1 MNAFLCLVVLFLA
14 LLSASSLPE
23 LRNVDFSVA
32 TRPLAL
38 HYTLQRHGTSALRS
52 LKTTDIWLFGTHET
66 PSKIAQAIW
75 LLICG
80 YGDAAH
86 EVLLGVNE
94 TNQDF
99 AEYAATH
106 PGQTSWHQDHP
117 LEDVNDLVHS
127 LIHRCEGASMGE
139 GGHSGLEN
147 AKYWAAG
154 GPKEYTNFG
163 NTDAA
168 PSVNLIHKALLQ
180 WSSLHTPKIAASVV
194 STNSAR
200 IHSIIASG
208 GKRREVVVRPG
219 CWDPFAFINL
229 CGKAEQLSYLEQDQ
243 LRGLQEFELRLLLRY
258 ALLMEEQRACD
269 VETLL
274 SAEEQQ

>member
-1 MNAFLCLVVLFLA
+1 MNAFLRFIVLSPA
-14 LLSASSLPE
+14 LLSATSFPA
-23 LRNVDFSVA
+23 LRNFDFSVA

-38 HYTLQRHGTSALRS
+38 QYTLQRHGISALRS
-52 LKTTDIWLFGTHET
+52 LKTTDFWLFGTHET

-86 EVLLGVNE
+86 EVLLGVNA
-94 TNQDF
+94 TNQDI

-127 LIHRCEGASMGE
+127 LIHRYEGDFMGE
-139 GGHSGLEN
+139 GGHSGFEN

-154 GPKEYTNFG
+154 GPKEYKNFG

-168 PSVNLIHKALLQ
+168 SSVSLIHKALLQ
-180 WSSLHTPKIAASVV
+180 WSSLHTPKIAADVV

-208 GKRREVVVRPG
+208 GKRRQVVVAPG
-219 CWDPFAFINL
+219 CWDPFAFIDL
-229 CGKAEQLSYLEQDQ
+229 CSTAEQLSSLEQDQ
-243 LRGLQEFELRLLLRY
+243 LKILQEFELRLLLRY
-258 ALLMEEQRACD
+258 VLLEQRGCD
-269 VETLL
+269 LEILL
-274 SAEEQQ
+274 SGEEQQ